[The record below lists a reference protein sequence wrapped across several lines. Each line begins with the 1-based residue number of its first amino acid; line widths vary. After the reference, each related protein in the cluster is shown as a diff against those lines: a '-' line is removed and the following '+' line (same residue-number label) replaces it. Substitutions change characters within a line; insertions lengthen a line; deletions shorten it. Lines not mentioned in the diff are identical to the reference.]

1 MRPVPVTIQN
11 LTSDRAIS
19 VVQRLWRGSL
29 LTIPDI
35 KSAYRLLSPLPGD
48 FELLSF
54 KLDA

>member
-29 LTIPDI
+29 LTIPGI